1 MARRMAEKEKQEGVV
16 GAVAKAAETV
26 VRAVAPELKAKKMVE
41 VLKQKNQPRKPVSEL
56 EQRAKGKA
64 TLDQQKVLWAKAA
77 DALRHGQQPKH
88 IEARVSLEQA
98 HTRIKSAL
106 KLNPTLEKWL
116 LPKGELPSSPLVAQV
131 VSEIAESPLRD
142 DPNFLLVK
150 GAELKALITD
160 EISME
165 AGSML
170 TCIRN
175 RVLEQKGFPTQV
187 DASTLLNNEQR
198 NEFLFVNNTL
208 REIGTTGRGRAGFG
222 GGRRPLD
229 NNGIIGLTNRRADLF
244 GGLPRDL
251 LPGEAQKRLADIQS
265 VVNDP
270 DISAYRLQGFLSEID
285 QIQKDIRR
293 DGGQLNAEQI
303 DLLLIHKER
312 IYGEIGR
319 QQDLAQIPNSIVI
332 SDREVA
338 EMETHA
344 IGAMDK
350 WIAEAMIDY
359 VKDPNSQ
366 VAQEKLG
373 RIRLKVSYFLSE
385 RFDDN
390 RIQVIAQGMSPD
402 QFQQRVGKIR
412 AALKDQRER
421 YLGEFTTRFHL
432 AQFHHV
438 FKNAAEVGDKELMGT
453 INRFSEK
460 DWFSMDGMY
469 GGLGGDVV
477 EIVKKKFE
485 AKLWDSAGRLQGL
498 EPDSWDQARKEA
510 VREMIRLRKLYE
522 PRFNDY
528 LDGIF
533 LNRDMRDPQRLFH
546 ARDGAARVAMSY
558 EDAVRHMVDL
568 ASIRTDMWFD
578 HAAIHMRGMSPLL
591 HQEINGGPSSYLQ
604 KVPVESIMRLISFH
618 SEVWGNIR
626 GKAGAEKAFLRN
638 MARFWAKASPDIG
651 RWADDRAN
659 ELEQRVNALRGA
671 FGRGVEYDQ
680 LAKGSEEKRLV
691 DELRMLF
698 NYNPEFAI
706 QNPPTGDRM
715 IEFIRRFS
723 GANPFAGSEGMRQ
736 LREECLINS
745 GLTIAESH
753 WLRPYLSFGS
763 SWRRSIPREVLNEY
777 MGSIDGIDVNHLFLN
792 DILLKAA
799 DDYYKLKFT
808 GDPELA
814 QQKFV
819 KTLYD
824 IAAWRPH
831 DLALA
836 MHERGEKALASWF
849 IDQGIAQ
856 KNIGATL
863 SELSLRSSTLNREL
877 LKNLKMTIN
886 YNEGYE
892 GLSDEEQRQIVNKVF
907 MDGFGMDEHGRD
919 AHFALMKALSSKLRG
934 SGSSLND
941 AGLIK
946 LLRNIKYE
954 PLLTNPRFSDDL
966 PLDLLENPERLKLAD
981 QGGRPAEFS
990 TISERLTMGSWDEQS
1005 GAMRRNWRDMSLAEK
1020 GKQLIFDSFLP
1031 DQENFIKLQQQL
1043 WDIITPYQGP
1053 YHAAVA
1059 TMQNIAGWGGAARV
1073 YARFG
1078 PLLEKM
1084 ANSSDFKKYGYGSN
1098 APSLSADEL
1107 REFVEKVEFA
1117 TAKFTTNAD
1126 HVEGLFEAMN
1136 SYLDITKW
1144 RDILTGGRGYHGSMN
1159 KFWEKTLGHRY
1170 GDFIEWLDDYWP
1182 SGVHKL
1188 KLLAFPLYFGGLV
1201 LVYTVTVGAKE
1212 GKEAVSQ

>member
-1 MARRMAEKEKQEGVV
+1 MARRMAEKEKQEGVIS
-16 GAVAKAAETV
+16 AVAKAAETV
-26 VRAVAPELKAKKMVE
+26 VRAVAPESKAKKKE
-41 VLKQKNQPRKPVSEL
+41 SPKPKNQAKKTVAEL
-56 EQRAKGKA
+56 EQRARKTA
-64 TLDQQKVLWAKAA
+64 SAEQQKAVWAQAA
-77 DALRHGQQPKH
+77 DRLRHGQQPNP
-88 IEARVSLEQA
+88 IEASVPLEQA
-98 HTRIKSAL
+98 HGRIKSAL
-106 KLNPTLEKWL
+106 KLDPTLEWL

-150 GAELKALITD
+150 GAELKASITD

-170 TCIRN
+170 TRIRN
-175 RVLEQKGFPTQV
+175 RVLEQKGFPTRV
-187 DASTLLNNEQR
+187 DATIPLSNEQR
-198 NEFLFVNNTL
+198 DEFLFVNNTL

-222 GGRRPLD
+222 GGRRPPD
-229 NNGIIGLTNRRADLF
+229 NGGIIGLRNKRADLF
-244 GGLPRDL
+244 EGLPSNL
-251 LPGEAQKRLADIQS
+251 LPIEAQQRLADIQS
-265 VVNDP
+265 VINDP
-270 DISAYRLQGFLSEID
+270 NISAYRLQGFFSEID

-293 DGGQLNAEQI
+293 AGGQLNAEQI
-303 DLLLIHKER
+303 DLLNVHKER
-312 IYGEIGR
+312 IHQEIGR

-359 VKDPNSQ
+359 IKDPNSQ

-390 RIQVIAQGMSPD
+390 RIQVIAQGMSPA
-402 QFQQRVGKIR
+402 QFQKRVGAIR
-412 AALKDQRER
+412 DALKDQRER

-460 DWFSMDGMY
+460 DWFSIDGMY
-469 GGLGGDVV
+469 GGIVGDVV

-485 AKLWDSAGRLQGL
+485 AKLWDNSGRLQGL
-498 EPDSWDQARKEA
+498 EPDFWDQARKEA
-510 VREMIRLRKLYE
+510 VDEMIQLRNLYE

-533 LNRDMRDPQRLFH
+533 LNRDMRRPQRLFH
-546 ARDGAARVAMSY
+546 ARKGAARVAMSY
-558 EDAVRHMVDL
+558 EVAVRHIVDL

-591 HQEINGGPSSYLQ
+591 HNEINGGPSSYLQ
-604 KVPVESIMRLISFH
+604 KVPVESIMRLITFQ

-626 GKAGAEKAFLRN
+626 GKPGAEKAFLRN
-638 MARFWAKASPDIG
+638 VAKYWAKASPDIG
-651 RWADDRAN
+651 KWANDRAN
-659 ELEQRVNALRGA
+659 EFEQRINAQRGA
-671 FGRGVEYDQ
+671 FGRGIKYDQ
-680 LAKGSEEKRLV
+680 LDKGSEEKRLV

-698 NYNPEFAI
+698 MYNPEFAI

-715 IEFIRRFS
+715 IEFIQRFT
-723 GANPFAGSEGMRQ
+723 GANPLARSDGMRQ
-736 LREECLINS
+736 LHEECLITS

-777 MGSIDGIDVNHLFLN
+777 MGNIEGIDVNHLFLN
-792 DILLKAA
+792 DKLLKAA
-799 DDYYKLKFT
+799 DEFYKEKFT
-808 GDPELA
+808 GDPEHA
-814 QQKFV
+814 QEVFV
-819 KTLYD
+819 KALYD

-836 MHERGEKALASWF
+836 MHERGEKTLVSWF
-849 IDQGIAQ
+849 IEQGIVRE
-856 KNIGATL
+856 NIGATL
-863 SELSLRSSTLNREL
+863 SKVSLRTSVLNREL

-886 YNEGYE
+886 YNEGFE
-892 GLSDEEQRQIVNKVF
+892 GLSEEQRQIVNKVF
-907 MDGFGMDEHGRD
+907 IEGFGIDEQGRD
-919 AHFALMKALSSKLRG
+919 AHFAIMKALSTKLRG
-934 SGSSLND
+934 SGPGLHD
-941 AGLIK
+941 AGLIT

-966 PLDLLENPERLKLAD
+966 PLDLLENPERLKLVD
-981 QGGRPAEFS
+981 QAGQPAEFS

-1005 GAMRRNWRDMSLAEK
+1005 GEMRRNWRDMSLAEQ
-1020 GKQLIFDSFLP
+1020 GKKLIFDSFLP
-1031 DQENFIKLQQQL
+1031 DQENFVKLQQQL

-1117 TAKFTTNAD
+1117 TVKFTTNAD

-1144 RDILTGGRGYHGSMN
+1144 RDILTGGGGYHGSMN

-1170 GDFIEWLDDYWP
+1170 GDFIEWLDDNWP

-1201 LVYTVTVGAKE
+1201 LVYTVTVAAKE
-1212 GKEAVSQ
+1212 GKEAVSN